1 MSQTIHPAGDM
12 HSRRVAGAIVLS
24 IGLHAATLAHLSPVS
39 MPVPSPRL
47 PPITMDSLLKAISP
61 VPARPAAPP
70 AAMPG
75 QAARHAS
82 AAPPAPAR
90 QIMAARDEGAPAGGP
105 RIAASAATPE
115 PAAAAAT
122 PPAPAALPD
131 QRAAPVADRA
141 AAAPPALDL
150 DALASQYGR
159 QVADLLV
166 SRKRYPRV
174 AQMRGWQGQVEV
186 EARFVPGGR
195 LGQVV
200 VTRSSG
206 HETLDAAAIE
216 LLQGAEFPP
225 LPASLAQADFRLRL
239 PIDYRLQN

>member
-1 MSQTIHPAGDM
+1 MSPTMHPAGDM
-12 HSRRVAGAIVLS
+12 RSRRVAGAIVLS
-24 IGLHAATLAHLSPVS
+24 VGLHAATLAHLSPVG

-47 PPITMDSLLKAISP
+47 PPITVDSLLKAISP
-61 VPARPAAPP
+61 VPAHPAVPS
-70 AAMPG
+70 AAMPA
-75 QAARHAS
+75 QAARQPS
-82 AAPPAPAR
+82 ATPPAPTR
-90 QIMAARDEGAPAGGP
+90 QIMAVRDEAAPAGGP
-105 RIAASAATPE
+105 RIAATAATPE
-115 PAAAAAT
+115 PAAPATAPAAVAPTDQRTAPAAEKPAAAT
-122 PPAPAALPD
+122 
-131 QRAAPVADRA
+131 
-141 AAAPPALDL
+141 PALDL

-206 HETLDAAAIE
+206 HETLDAAAVE